1 MVTVD
6 TMIEIG
12 MIIHMTR
19 ITSPGPATPPRP
31 TTPQPKGTTPP
42 AGTPDPTS
50 VRTAAVAGIV
60 DELNGAV
67 RLLRCA
73 STGRMVKQG
82 ISMTH
87 LHVMWRLEESGELPM
102 SRLADYLDVAL
113 SNATGLVDR
122 MEERGLV
129 VRSRVSDDRRVVL
142 VRLTATGQGML
153 DEVQIMKRDLMNEIL
168 ERLDERQLGR
178 LQAALRDLRRAIR
191 DEEAEHPDHFDAGHD
206 HVHPHPQQQQQPASR
221 ADGREL
227 STR

>member
-1 MVTVD
+1 MIAVD

-19 ITSPGPATPPRP
+19 TTPTEQATASRPATTPEPPRRLE
-31 TTPQPKGTTPP
+31 P
-42 AGTPDPTS
+42 AGAPDPVTA
-50 VRTAAVAGIV
+50 RTAAVAGV
-60 DELNGAV
+60 LDELNGAV

-113 SNATGLVDR
+113 SNATGLIDR

-129 VRSRVSDDRRVVL
+129 TRSRVSDDRRVVL
-142 VRLTATGQGML
+142 VRLTASGQDIL
-153 DEVQIMKRDLMNEIL
+153 DEVQIMKRDLMNAIL
-168 ERLDERQLGR
+168 ERLDDRQLGR
-178 LQAALRDLRRAIR
+178 LHAALRDLRRAVR
-191 DEEAEHPDHFDAGHD
+191 AEEAEHPDHFDAGHD
-206 HVHPHPQQQQQPASR
+206 HVHPHPVQQPASR

-227 STR
+227 SNR

>member
-1 MVTVD
+1 MVAID
-6 TMIEIG
+6 TMIEFG

-19 ITSPGPATPPRP
+19 TTSTEPLTTARPATTRAP
-31 TTPQPKGTTPP
+31 TKRLEPTGAP
-42 AGTPDPTS
+42 APATA
-50 VRTAAVAGIV
+50 RTAAVAGV
-60 DELNGAV
+60 LDELNGAV

-129 VRSRVSDDRRVVL
+129 TRSRVSDDRRVVL
-142 VRLTATGQGML
+142 VRLTATGQGIL
-153 DEVQIMKRDLMNEIL
+153 EEVQIMKRDLMNTIL
-168 ERLDERQLGR
+168 ERLDDRQLGR
-178 LQAALRDLRRAIR
+178 LHAALRDLRRAVR
-191 DEEAEHPDHFDAGHD
+191 AEEAAHPDHFDAGHD
-206 HVHPHPQQQQQPASR
+206 HEHPHPQQQPASR

>member
-1 MVTVD
+1 
-6 TMIEIG
+6 MIE
-12 MIIHMTR
+12 MSIIVHMTR
-19 ITSPGPATPPRP
+19 ITSPEPATPARP
-31 TTPQPKGTTPP
+31 TTPSGPATEP
-42 AGTPDPTS
+42 AGTPDPTT
-50 VRTAAVAGIV
+50 VRAAAVAGIL

-102 SRLADYLDVAL
+102 SRLADYLDVGL

-142 VRLTATGQGML
+142 VRLTATGRDIL
-153 DEVQIMKRDLMNEIL
+153 DEVQIMKRDLMNGIL
-168 ERLDERQLGR
+168 ERLDERQLAR
-178 LQAALRDLRRAIR
+178 LQAALRDLRGAIR
-191 DEEAEHPDHFDAGHD
+191 AEEAAHPDHFDAGHD
-206 HVHPHPQQQQQPASR
+206 HDHPHPQQQPASR

>member
-1 MVTVD
+1 MVAVD
-6 TMIEIG
+6 TMIEIY

-19 ITSPGPATPPRP
+19 TTSPGPVATP
-31 TTPQPKGTTPP
+31 TPGSTR
-42 AGTPDPTS
+42 APDPTTA
-50 VRTAAVAGIV
+50 RTTAVAGV
-60 DELNGAV
+60 LDELNGAV

-129 VRSRVSDDRRVVL
+129 TRSRVSDDRRVVL
-142 VRLTATGQGML
+142 VRLTATGKDIL
-153 DEVQIMKRDLMNEIL
+153 DEVQIMKRDLMNAIL
-168 ERLDERQLGR
+168 ERLDDRQLGR
-178 LQAALRDLRRAIR
+178 LHAALRDLRRAVR
-191 DEEAEHPDHFDAGHD
+191 AEEADHPDHFDAGHD
-206 HVHPHPQQQQQPASR
+206 HDHHHPQQVQPASR

-227 STR
+227 SNR